1 MKAVVVAFN
10 QEKALVKGLLRDY
23 EPSDGTFSSTTNYCP
38 QLAHVTVLTG
48 YRMLPRKDLVRAKQ
62 YFIIDAACAAVA
74 YSLHQV
80 SKIELNGSLL

>member
-1 MKAVVVAFN
+1 M
-10 QEKALVKGLLRDY
+10 
-23 EPSDGTFSSTTNYCP
+23 
-38 QLAHVTVLTG
+38 TVLTG

-80 SKIELNGSLL
+80 KLT

>member
-1 MKAVVVAFN
+1 MLVGALN
-10 QEKALVKGLLRDY
+10 QEKALVGAFSVIVKSSQTFGQ
-23 EPSDGTFSSTTNYCP
+23 PSFNAILNTAP
-38 QLAHVTVLTG
+38 MQLAHVTVLTG

-80 SKIELNGSLL
+80 KLT

>member
-1 MKAVVVAFN
+1 MKLYQNTA
-10 QEKALVKGLLRDY
+10 
-23 EPSDGTFSSTTNYCP
+23 PM

-80 SKIELNGSLL
+80 KLT